1 MRKLTILAIFLLGM
15 ISSASAD
22 LGVRIG
28 VGAEV
33 GNYTLSGTETTPTK
47 TNTSESNDGD
57 VYVPLGS
64 IFIEKQLSFM
74 PSFLE
79 RLSVGYSF
87 VPHDLKSASI
97 GNGRTD
103 RLDSSKDNL
112 VDQSIQVEISNINTM
127 YATFDIFSWLYV
139 KAGTMDL
146 DVKTLEN
153 LGTGSSYGDFTS
165 SGDILGLGAHKTL
178 DNGIFLRFE
187 AEDSSYSGKTL
198 VSTTNANN
206 TVVVNDFD
214 GTTYRVSIGK
224 SF

>member
-1 MRKLTILAIFLLGM
+1 
-15 ISSASAD
+15 
-22 LGVRIG
+22 
-28 VGAEV
+28 
-33 GNYTLSGTETTPTK
+33 
-47 TNTSESNDGD
+47 
-57 VYVPLGS
+57 
-64 IFIEKQLSFM
+64 
-74 PSFLE
+74 
-79 RLSVGYSF
+79 
-87 VPHDLKSASI
+87 
-97 GNGRTD
+97 
-103 RLDSSKDNL
+103 
-112 VDQSIQVEISNINTM
+112 M